1 MAQAPTPASQAPPLP
16 AAMQLSVWLDAAAHW
31 HARLVL
37 PDARVLDF
45 DSPLLLA
52 QFLGRVATPVS
63 GPRPPPAKSHGL
75 R

>member
-1 MAQAPTPASQAPPLP
+1 MAQAPTPASQAPQPP
-16 AAMQLSVWLDAAAHW
+16 AAMRLSVWLDAAAHW

-52 QFLGRVATPVS
+52 QFLGRVAAPVA
-63 GPRPPPAKSHGL
+63 GPGPPPAQSRGL